1 MALHTYYNETVGTG
15 GTKLFEYLVAKLTE
29 LGWEAEYTGGK
40 LIITKFGTMENVNI
54 YYPSTSSV
62 SSGFKLY
69 PYYDVI
75 ICDDAGKEFI
85 LILDNVQT
93 YSSSSGVTS
102 LGTNST
108 FIYISFFLGR
118 NINGDV
124 IHLDHGSN
132 ATTFE
137 GVSFMTFPLAQ
148 GRIYPAS
155 TGEIV
160 RLTQCLSINLENSQ
174 NYNLTTAN
182 NYGLTALED
191 ISNIYLF
198 TANHS
203 LSPGTVYTDDA
214 GVEYIGI
221 HELFALRKDIYE

>member
-15 GTKLFEYLVAKLTE
+15 SNNLCTYLVAKLTE
-29 LGWEAEYTGGK
+29 LGWEAEYTGK
-40 LIITKFGTMENVNI
+40 LTITKFGTMENVVI
-54 YYPSTSSV
+54 YYPTTASV
-62 SSGFKLY
+62 SSGYKLY

-124 IHLDHGSN
+124 IHLDHGLGAAN
-132 ATTFE
+132 FE

-160 RLTQCLSINLENSQ
+160 RLTQCMSINLKNSQ
-174 NYNLTTAN
+174 TYNLTTSSES
-182 NYGLTALED
+182 GLTALED
-191 ISNIYLF
+191 ISNVYLF

>member
-29 LGWEAEYTGGK
+29 LGWEAEYTGRN
-40 LIITKFGTMENVNI
+40 LTITKFGTMENVVI
-54 YYPSTSSV
+54 SYPTTADV
-62 SSGFKLY
+62 SSGYKLY

-124 IHLDHGSN
+124 IHLDYGSGAAN
-132 ATTFE
+132 FE

-155 TGEIV
+155 TGEII
-160 RLTQCLSINLENSQ
+160 RLTQCLSINLKNSQ
-174 NYNLTTAN
+174 TYNLTTASN
-182 NYGLTALED
+182 SGLTALED
-191 ISNIYLF
+191 ISNVYLF

>member
-15 GTKLFEYLVAKLTE
+15 GTELFKYLGAKLTGRGGE
-29 LGWEAEYTGGK
+29 GEDTGSK
-40 LIITKFGTMENVNI
+40 VTITKFGTMENVVI
-54 YYPSTSSV
+54 DYPTTASV
-62 SSGFKLY
+62 SSGYKLY

-124 IHLDHGSN
+124 IHLDHGLGAAN
-132 ATTFE
+132 FE

-160 RLTQCLSINLENSQ
+160 RLTQCMSINLKNSQ
-174 NYNLTTAN
+174 TYNLTTSSES
-182 NYGLTALED
+182 GLTALED
-191 ISNIYLF
+191 ISNVYLF

>member
-1 MALHTYYNETVGTG
+1 MALHTYYNEIVGTG
-15 GTKLFEYLVAKLTE
+15 NTTLFEYLVAKLTE
-29 LGWEAEYTGGK
+29 LSWEAEYTGNK
-40 LIITKFGTMENVNI
+40 LTITKFGTMENVVI
-54 YYPSTSSV
+54 RYPTTSSV
-62 SSGFKLY
+62 SSGNKLY

-85 LILDNVQT
+85 LILDNVQK
-93 YSSSSGVTS
+93 YSSSGVT

-118 NINGDV
+118 NVNGDV
-124 IHLDHGSN
+124 IHLNHGLSAAN
-132 ATTFE
+132 FE
-137 GVSFMTFPLAQ
+137 GVSFMTFPLVQ

-160 RLTQCLSINLENSQ
+160 RLTQCLSINLKNSQ
-174 NYNLTTAN
+174 TYDLTTAN
-182 NYGLTALED
+182 NSGLTALED

>member
-29 LGWEAEYTGGK
+29 LGWEAEYTGGN
-40 LIITKFGTMENVNI
+40 LTITKFGTMENVVISYPKNI
-54 YYPSTSSV
+54 NAS
-62 SSGFKLY
+62 KLY

-93 YSSSSGVTS
+93 YSSSGVTS

-124 IHLDHGSN
+124 IHLDYGSN
-132 ATTFE
+132 SDNFE

-160 RLTQCLSINLENSQ
+160 RLTQCMSINLKNSQ
-174 NYNLTTAN
+174 NYNLTTASAS
-182 NYGLTALED
+182 GLTALED
-191 ISNIYLF
+191 ISNVYLF